1 LIDSGIISYLAIS
14 CVFDKNIISMY
25 RYTWLSFELPYVNV
39 KMDSGAASAA
49 RTILSFLPAA
59 ADA

>member
-14 CVFDKNIISMY
+14 CVFGKNIISMY
-25 RYTWLSFELPYVNV
+25 RYSWLSFELP
-39 KMDSGAASAA
+39 DSAA

-59 ADA
+59 ADV